1 MSWIRAAG
9 MVLVTAATLGVAPAA
24 RSVATPQGPTQEHG
38 GLAWWRGDFASL
50 GAQARQTRQPALIYL
65 WSADS
70 RWCPRLESESLR
82 DPRIAKAFDG
92 WILWQADGT
101 RGDGDA
107 LARRFDAEAFP
118 VLLFFDGEGRA
129 IDRLNGFRPPDRLL
143 AEVERIRS
151 GRDTAPD
158 LLRRVLESPED
169 LELRTRYLDK
179 LLALGDGPGYAE
191 QLEEIRRRDPR
202 GKSLP
207 MRRERMEQELAR
219 IAEHHARTREIN
231 PGPLVRFL
239 EEERHGELLFEG
251 YSTLASLH
259 RRRCLELENAQQT
272 AAAVSKRK
280 DLRRALAKAAEH
292 LPEDPSI
299 QVGFS
304 LELVDEYARQPEQ
317 LDAFEKQLALELA
330 GRSAALAPTEAPVQ
344 ASWGVAAF
352 LNGDRKLAAEALTR
366 ARGLEPDNQQWIDL
380 TERLAL

>member
-1 MSWIRAAG
+1 MSTRFGTAVVLALIAFAGILGAGEAAAHAQAP
-9 MVLVTAATLGVAPAA
+9 TAA
-24 RSVATPQGPTQEHG
+24 QG
-38 GLAWWRGDFASL
+38 GLEWWRGDFASL
-50 GAQARQTRQPALIYL
+50 GARAKEARRPALIYL

-101 RGDGDA
+101 RGDGEA
-107 LARRFDAEAFP
+107 LARRFDTSAFP
-118 VLLFFDGEGRA
+118 VLLFFDGQGRA

-143 AEVERIRS
+143 AEIERIRS
-151 GRDTAPD
+151 GSDTAPD
-158 LLRRVLESPED
+158 LLRRVLENPED
-169 LELRTRYLDK
+169 LDLRTRYLDK

-239 EEERHGELLFEG
+239 DEERHGELLFEG

-259 RRRCLELENAQQT
+259 RRRCEELENAQQLAV
-272 AAAVSKRK
+272 AASKRK
-280 DLRRALAKAAEH
+280 DLRRALAKASEH

-317 LDAFEKQLALELA
+317 LDAFEKRLALELA

-344 ASWGVAAF
+344 ASWGLAAF
-352 LNGDRKLAAEALTR
+352 LNGDRKLAAEALSR
-366 ARGLEPDNQQWIDL
+366 ARGLEPDNRQWIDL
-380 TERLAL
+380 SERLAL